1 VARSRSVKHQIRGL
15 ALTRKAG
22 EQITIYTSDG
32 PIEIQVVRTEKNCV
46 RLKVAAAPSVKIFRS
61 ELDVCSPETSPPLE
75 PDYD

>member
-1 VARSRSVKHQIRGL
+1 VARSRSVKDQIRGL

-32 PIEIQVVRTEKNCV
+32 PITIQVVRTDKNCV

-61 ELDVCSPETSPPLE
+61 ELDVQGTPETSSIE
-75 PDYD
+75 SDYD

>member
-61 ELDVCSPETSPPLE
+61 ELDVCNTTETPPIE
-75 PDYD
+75 SDYD